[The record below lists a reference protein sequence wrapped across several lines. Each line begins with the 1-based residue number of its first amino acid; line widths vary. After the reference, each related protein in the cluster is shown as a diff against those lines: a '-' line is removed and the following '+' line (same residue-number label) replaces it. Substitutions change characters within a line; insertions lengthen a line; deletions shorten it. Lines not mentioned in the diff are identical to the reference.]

1 VLEHH
6 DGPLIPTCCNQEE
19 DPISTVPTDPPILIA
34 TLTFPPGLD
43 RNDLII
49 ADEHYRVVATL
60 SWRPD
65 TPGVGNWDAA
75 LARLRYVRTTPWQR
89 DEVGFRCT
97 VEPLG

>member
-1 VLEHH
+1 M
-6 DGPLIPTCCNQEE
+6 G
-19 DPISTVPTDPPILIA
+19 TVPTDPPILTA

-43 RNDLII
+43 RNDLTI
-49 ADEHYRVVATL
+49 ADERHRVVASL

-65 TPGVGNWDAA
+65 TLGVGNWDAA
-75 LARLRYVRTTPWQR
+75 LARLRYIRTTPWQR